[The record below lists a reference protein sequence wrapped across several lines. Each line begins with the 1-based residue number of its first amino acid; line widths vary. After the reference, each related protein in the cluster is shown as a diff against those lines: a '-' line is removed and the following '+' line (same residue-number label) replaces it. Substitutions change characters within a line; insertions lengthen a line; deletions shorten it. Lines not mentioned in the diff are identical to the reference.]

1 MPTPTHTA
9 PPASIAVDR
18 LVPFVHVADVE
29 DALAFYALLGFR
41 PENAMR
47 DAHARAFWA
56 LASSGKAQIMLAR
69 ASGPVD
75 ADQQAVLFYMYSA
88 DIAALREHLLA
99 SGLRDGGAYTGA
111 RSPDDGPRTVFEPQ
125 RRDYMK
131 GGEMRV
137 VDPDG
142 YVIFVG
148 QLE

>member
-1 MPTPTHTA
+1 M
-9 PPASIAVDR
+9 AVDR

-29 DALAFYALLGFR
+29 DSLAFYALLGFS
-41 PENAMR
+41 PDNAMR
-47 DAHARAFWA
+47 DAHDRAFWA
-56 LASSGKAQIMLAR
+56 LAKSGKAEIMLAR

-111 RSPDDGPRTVFEPQ
+111 RSPDDAPRTVYKVQ

-131 GGEMRV
+131 GGEMRII
-137 VDPDG
+137 DPDG
-142 YVIFVG
+142 YVILVG